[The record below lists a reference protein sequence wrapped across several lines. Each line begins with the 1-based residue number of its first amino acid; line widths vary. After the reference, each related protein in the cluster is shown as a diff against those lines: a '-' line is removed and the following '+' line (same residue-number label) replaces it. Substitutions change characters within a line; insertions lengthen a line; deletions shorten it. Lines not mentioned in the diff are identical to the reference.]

1 MSSHE
6 AGSAGAGDASEPRT
20 DGDRM
25 TRAAHERAAGRLD
38 GRVAIVTG
46 GAAGIGAAIGGAFHA
61 EGATIV
67 VADIDADKAKDAA
80 SAYGDRG
87 MAVALDVTHESE
99 IIAMVR
105 SVAERFQR
113 IDILVNNA
121 GIMRKSYVRDM
132 TEELWNAVLAVNLT
146 ATFLCSKAVLPA
158 MIGAKRGKIV
168 NIASIAGKIGEPT
181 ASAYSAAKFG
191 VIGFT
196 RALAIEVAPHNILV
210 NAICPGPIPTA
221 LGKKGWEDG
230 AVVEGVGLDRVMARV
245 NSRSPLGRLGTVES
259 VAKMAT
265 FIASDD
271 CDFTTGSAFNVD
283 GGIVM
288 T

>member
-1 MSSHE
+1 MSSPE
-6 AGSAGAGDASEPRT
+6 T
-20 DGDRM
+20 
-25 TRAAHERAAGRLD
+25 GRLE

-46 GAAGIGAAIGGAFHA
+46 GAAGIGAAIAKAFLA
-61 EGATIV
+61 EGARV
-67 VADIDADKAKDAA
+67 VIADRQIEAATATARTLGENA
-80 SAYGDRG
+80 SASP
-87 MAVALDVTHESE
+87 VDVTQENQVQ
-99 IIAMVR
+99 AMAR
-105 SVAERFQR
+105 DALARHGR

-121 GIMRKSYVRDM
+121 GIMRKAYVKDM
-132 TEELWNAVLAVNLT
+132 TEETWDAVVDVNLK

-158 MIGAKRGKIV
+158 MIDAGRGRII
-168 NIASIAGKIGEPT
+168 NIASIAGKVGEPT

-196 RALAIEVAPHNILV
+196 RSLALEVAAHDILV

-221 LGKKGWEDG
+221 LGEQGWRDG
-230 AVVEGVGLDRVMARV
+230 AQVEGVPLDRIMTRV
-245 NSRSPLGRLGTVES
+245 NSRSPLKRLGTVEH
-259 VAKMAT
+259 VARMAL

-271 CDFTTGSAFNVD
+271 CSFTTGSAFNVD

>member
-1 MSSHE
+1 MRE
-6 AGSAGAGDASEPRT
+6 QFG
-20 DGDRM
+20 
-25 TRAAHERAAGRLD
+25 
-38 GRVAIVTG
+38 
-46 GAAGIGAAIGGAFHA
+46 
-61 EGATIV
+61 
-67 VADIDADKAKDAA
+67 
-80 SAYGDRG
+80 
-87 MAVALDVTHESE
+87 
-99 IIAMVR
+99 
-105 SVAERFQR
+105 R

-132 TEELWNAVLAVNLT
+132 PLDMWRQVLDVNLT
-146 ATFLCSKAVLPA
+146 ATFICSKAVLPS
-158 MIGAKRGKIV
+158 MEERGAGRII

-196 RALAIEVAPHNILV
+196 RSLALEVARHNILV
-210 NAICPGPIPTA
+210 NAICPGPIPTT
-221 LGKKGWEDG
+221 LGQDGWRDG
-230 AVVEGVGLDRVMARV
+230 AKVEGVELDRVMARV
-245 NSRSPLGRLGTVES
+245 NSRSPLGRLGTVEQ
-259 VAKMAT
+259 VARMAL

>member
-1 MSSHE
+1 M
-6 AGSAGAGDASEPRT
+6 A
-20 DGDRM
+20 
-25 TRAAHERAAGRLD
+25 ERLA

-46 GAAGIGAAIGGAFHA
+46 AAAGIGAAIGRAFCE
-61 EGATIV
+61 EGARVV
-67 VADIDADKAKDAA
+67 VADRDVDNAERTAADLGAN
-80 SAYGDRG
+80 
-87 MAVALDVTHESE
+87 AVAVPLDVTNEDE
-99 IIAMVR
+99 VR
-105 SVAERFQR
+105 AVVADTLARFGG

-121 GIMRKSYVRDM
+121 GIMRKAYVKDM
-132 TEELWNAVLAVNLT
+132 TEELWDAVVDVNLK

-158 MIGAKRGKIV
+158 MIEAKRGRII
-168 NIASIAGKIGEPT
+168 NIASIAGKVGEPT

-196 RALAIEVAPHNILV
+196 RSLALEVAQYDILV

-221 LGKKGWEDG
+221 LGQQGWREG
-230 AVVEGVGLDRVMARV
+230 AQIEGVELDRIMARV
-245 NSRSPLGRLGTVES
+245 GSRSPLRRLGTVEQ
-259 VAKMAT
+259 VAKMAL

-288 T
+288 S

>member
-1 MSSHE
+1 MSESE
-6 AGSAGAGDASEPRT
+6 AR
-20 DGDRM
+20 
-25 TRAAHERAAGRLD
+25 RLH

-46 GAAGIGAAIGGAFHA
+46 GGGGIGAAIASAFVG
-61 EGATIV
+61 EGAQVV
-67 VADIDADKAKDAA
+67 VADRAIDAAQAIA
-80 SAYGDRG
+80 RSLGAN
-87 MAVALDVTHESE
+87 AFALEVDVTREAE
-99 IIAMVR
+99 VQAMVQETR
-105 SVAERFQR
+105 SRYGR

-121 GIMRKSYVRDM
+121 GIMRKAYVKDM
-132 TEELWNAVLAVNLT
+132 SEATWDAVVDVNLK

-158 MIGAKRGKIV
+158 MIEAGRGRIINV
-168 NIASIAGKIGEPT
+168 ASIAGKVGEPT

-196 RALAIEVAPHNILV
+196 RSLALEVAAHDILV
-210 NAICPGPIPTA
+210 NAICPGPIPTT
-221 LGKKGWEDG
+221 LGEQGWRDG
-230 AVVEGVGLDRVMARV
+230 AQIEGVPLEKIMMRV
-245 NSRSPLGRLGTVES
+245 NSRSPLKRLGTVEQ
-259 VAKMAT
+259 VARMAL

>member
-1 MSSHE
+1 MR
-6 AGSAGAGDASEPRT
+6 PRF
-20 DGDRM
+20 
-25 TRAAHERAAGRLD
+25 E

-46 GAAGIGAAIGGAFHA
+46 GAAGIGAAIGKAFSA
-61 EGATIV
+61 EGAR
-67 VADIDADKAKDAA
+67 VAIADVDAA
-80 SAYGDRG
+80 AAQRTAATFAQD
-87 MAVALDVTHESE
+87 ALCVRTDVTREDD
-99 IIAMVR
+99 
-105 SVAERFQR
+105 VARLVQATLDRYGR
-113 IDILVNNA
+113 IDVLVNNA
-121 GIMRKSYVRDM
+121 GIIRKAYVRDM
-132 TEELWNAVLAVNLT
+132 ALELWQQVLAVNLT

-158 MIGAKRGKIV
+158 MIAARRGRII
-168 NIASIAGKIGEPT
+168 NIASIAGKVGEPT

-196 RALAIEVAPHNILV
+196 RSLALEVARHDILV

-221 LGKKGWEDG
+221 LGEQGWRDG
-230 AVVEGVGLDRVMARV
+230 ALVEGVELDRVMARV
-245 NSRSPLGRLGTVES
+245 NSRSPLGRLGTVEQ
-259 VAKMAT
+259 VARMAT

>member
-1 MSSHE
+1 MSSPDHDVVPAN
-6 AGSAGAGDASEPRT
+6 AGTQRRSRGN
-20 DGDRM
+20 
-25 TRAAHERAAGRLD
+25 RLQ

-46 GAAGIGAAIGGAFHA
+46 GASGIGAAIAAAFHA
-61 EGATIV
+61 EGARIV
-67 VADIDADKAKDAA
+67 VADVDAQKAKDAA
-80 SAYGDRG
+80 TAYGEEG
-87 MAVALDVTHESE
+87 LAIGVDVTDESQVLATVDA
-99 IIAMVR
+99 AMQ
-105 SVAERFQR
+105 RFGR

-121 GIMRKSYVRDM
+121 GIMRKSYVKDM
-132 TEELWNAVLAVNLT
+132 SEELWNQVLAVNLT

-158 MIGAKRGKIV
+158 MIAAKRGKII
-168 NIASIAGKIGEPT
+168 NIASIAGKVGEPT

-196 RALAIEVAPHNILV
+196 RSLAIEVAPHNILV
-210 NAICPGPIPTA
+210 NAICPGPIPTP
-221 LGKKGWEDG
+221 LGKQGWTEG
-230 AVVEGVGLDRVMARV
+230 AVIEGVGLERVMARV